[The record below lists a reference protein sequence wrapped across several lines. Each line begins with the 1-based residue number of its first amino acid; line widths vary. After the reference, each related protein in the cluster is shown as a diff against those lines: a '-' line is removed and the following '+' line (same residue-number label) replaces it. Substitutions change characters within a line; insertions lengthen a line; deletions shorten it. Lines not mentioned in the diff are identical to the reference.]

1 MPQVSGVEPWTFLNG
16 PSLGFFLCT
25 MGPYSIVLKL
35 MHSHWMNSER
45 DDLPFSFS
53 FKKFRPDTLNVVKLH
68 EFVSNHLNCSLR
80 NNRREKPLSHP
91 PSTSSPSPV
100 SPESSSCAGSWVGV
114 GKPQAAERA
123 ALKVVGSKGKNPES
137 KIALFFG
144 VYHWL
149 LSPSNKAL
157 SSAVL

>member
-1 MPQVSGVEPWTFLNG
+1 MSQVLVLSSVQWVG
-16 PSLGFFLCT
+16 PH
-25 MGPYSIVLKL
+25 SIVSKL
-35 MHSHWMNSER
+35 MQPLDER

-53 FKKFRPDTLNVVKLH
+53 FKKFKPGALDVVKLC
-68 EFVSNHLNCSLR
+68 EFVSSCPNCALR
-80 NNRREKPLSHP
+80 NSWREKPLPHP
-91 PSTSSPSPV
+91 SSPSPV
-100 SPESSSCAGSWVGV
+100 TLESSSCAGSWVGV

-137 KIALFFG
+137 KIPLFFG